1 MRKLLLSVIALA
13 ALATPASAT
22 VTFETKLSGTGDNV
36 IFNSL
41 SGDVALGSLNGQH
54 QGLVE
59 FKALDVSTFNAASN
73 GNDIKINGTNNL
85 QIEVHDQLNSFVLGT
100 TTQVFSVVGTG
111 NLFAFV
117 RAVDQFGNPEALQ
130 TFNLGDLGNGHSQ
143 NGFTFHATDGEIMT
157 RLTLLVQDGTLT
169 EFEHYRIDVGVVP
182 IAQAVPEASTWAMMV
197 LGFAGVGFMAMRKR
211 RQDSS
216 LSLRLA

>member
-1 MRKLLLSVIALA
+1 MRKFLLACTALA
-13 ALATPASAT
+13 AMSLPASAS
-22 VTFETKLSGTGDNV
+22 VTFESKLSGTGDNV

-59 FKALDVSTFNAASN
+59 FRALDVSTFNAAAN

-85 QIEVHDQLNSFVLGT
+85 QIEVHDQLNSFVIGT
-100 TTQVFSVVGTG
+100 TTQVFSVIGTG

-117 RAVDQFGNPEALQ
+117 RAVDANGVEEPLF
-130 TFNLGDLGNGHSQ
+130 TFDLGDLGNGHAQ
-143 NGFTFHATDGEIMT
+143 NGFTFHATDGEVMT

-182 IAQAVPEASTWAMMV
+182 TAAVPEASTWAMMIA
-197 LGFAGVGFMAMRKR
+197 GFIGVGGLAMRKR
-211 RQDSS
+211 RREG
-216 LSLRLA
+216 LTFRLA